1 MRPVKPPGRAAGGC
15 AGACAVVVARRA
27 GLEYGIDG
35 DRGRL
40 SPGQSL
46 PGECVVAGSFQ
57 EWLQQGE
64 DLYNNA
70 LREYHDIEQQLGELE
85 ARLVEK
91 QSEVNQI
98 AQVIGKPLVEGGRRL
113 SAQLVNAGVVDM
125 VPAERTAPPG
135 SNANIARALTG
146 KFGR

>member
-1 MRPVKPPGRAAGGC
+1 
-15 AGACAVVVARRA
+15 VAN
-27 GLEYGIDG
+27 
-35 DRGRL
+35 
-40 SPGQSL
+40 
-46 PGECVVAGSFQ
+46 SFQ

-64 DLYNNA
+64 DLYNA
-70 LREYHDIEQQLGELE
+70 AVRDYHDIEQQLSELE

-91 QSEVNQI
+91 QNEVNQI

-113 SAQLVNAGVVDM
+113 SAQLVTTDIID
-125 VPAERTAPPG
+125 VPVERTGTPG

>member
-1 MRPVKPPGRAAGGC
+1 
-15 AGACAVVVARRA
+15 VAN
-27 GLEYGIDG
+27 
-35 DRGRL
+35 
-40 SPGQSL
+40 
-46 PGECVVAGSFQ
+46 SFQ

-64 DLYNNA
+64 DLYNAA
-70 LREYHDIEQQLGELE
+70 LRDYHDIERQLTELE

-98 AQVIGKPLVEGGRRL
+98 AQVIGKPVVEGARRV
-113 SAQLVNAGVVDM
+113 SAQLLSADVVD
-125 VPAERTAPPG
+125 VPAERAATPG

>member
-1 MRPVKPPGRAAGGC
+1 MA
-15 AGACAVVVARRA
+15 
-27 GLEYGIDG
+27 
-35 DRGRL
+35 
-40 SPGQSL
+40 S
-46 PGECVVAGSFQ
+46 SFQ

-70 LREYHDIEQQLGELE
+70 LREYHDIEQQLSELE

-98 AQVIGKPLVEGGRRL
+98 AQVIGKPLVDGGRRA
-113 SAQLVNAGVVDM
+113 SAQVVNAEVVDI
-125 VPAERTAPPG
+125 VPAERTGTPG

>member
-1 MRPVKPPGRAAGGC
+1 
-15 AGACAVVVARRA
+15 VA
-27 GLEYGIDG
+27 
-35 DRGRL
+35 
-40 SPGQSL
+40 S
-46 PGECVVAGSFQ
+46 SFQ

-64 DLYNNA
+64 DLYNSA
-70 LREYHDIEQQLGELE
+70 LREYHDIEQQLSELE

-91 QSEVNQI
+91 QAEVNQI

-113 SAQLVNAGVVDM
+113 NAQLVNAEVLDII
-125 VPAERTAPPG
+125 PAERPATPG